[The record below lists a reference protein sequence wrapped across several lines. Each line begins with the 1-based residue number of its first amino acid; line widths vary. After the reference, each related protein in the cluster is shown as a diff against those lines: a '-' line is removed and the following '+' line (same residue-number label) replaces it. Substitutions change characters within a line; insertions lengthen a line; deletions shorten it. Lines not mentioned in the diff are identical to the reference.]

1 MDEEQNPPR
10 RLTLKPKEIVPTDER
25 PRPGDGTAL
34 SVELMHRMN
43 QAAEARAAARLWR
56 SMSWTRMA
64 SGSGI
69 ARGASSGRTLA
80 AKANPKDEL
89 IAMPAR
95 RRSRRNR
102 DFLLL
107 LSCAGVAALVLG
119 IVFRNNLPVIGLA
132 LAAIAML
139 VLVLAWVLFG
149 VMDRY

>member
-1 MDEEQNPPR
+1 MDEEQQPPR
-10 RLTLKPKEIVPTDER
+10 RLTLKAKEIVPTDER
-25 PRPGDGTAL
+25 SRPGDGTAL

-43 QAAEARAAARLWR
+43 EAAEARAAARARPEGELL
-56 SMSWTRMA
+56 
-64 SGSGI
+64 GI
-69 ARGASSGRTLA
+69 PDPDAIRVHDMLRHSLG
-80 AKANPKDEL
+80 AKASPKDEL

-119 IVFRNNLPVIGLA
+119 IVFRNNLPVVGLA

-139 VLVLAWVLFG
+139 VLVFAWILFG